1 MGVLWY
7 WKNVSNKNSSCAEAG
22 QVVIDRL
29 FMEGA
34 GPLLHHQDSRHKL
47 SMTSAH
53 IRLCFISAMENM
65 SISKEVGGIY
75 VLWLSA
81 NRTQNLQLY
90 LCSDKYQLGGMIRL
104 SQWLEFQEF

>member
-29 FMEGA
+29 FLEGA
-34 GPLLHHQDSRHKL
+34 GPSLHHQDSRHKL

-53 IRLCFISAMENM
+53 IRLCFISAMENV
-65 SISKEVGGIY
+65 SISKELWEES
-75 VLWLSA
+75 VLWLRA
-81 NRTQNLQLY
+81 IRTQGLQLY
-90 LCSDKYQLGGMIRL
+90 LCSDRYQLL
-104 SQWLEFQEF
+104 V

>member
-29 FMEGA
+29 FLEGA
-34 GPLLHHQDSRHKL
+34 GPSLHHQDRRHKL

-53 IRLCFISAMENM
+53 VCLCFISAMENV
-65 SISKEVGGIY
+65 SISKELWEESMFYGAERTEFRVCNSFC
-75 VLWLSA
+75 VLIDMNCW
-81 NRTQNLQLY
+81 Y
-90 LCSDKYQLGGMIRL
+90 D
-104 SQWLEFQEF
+104 

>member
-29 FMEGA
+29 FLEGA
-34 GPLLHHQDSRHKL
+34 GPSLHHQDSRHKL

-65 SISKEVGGIY
+65 SIFPKSSGWN
-75 VLWLSA
+75 LCFMAQSD
-81 NRTQNLQLY
+81 QNARFATL
-90 LCSDKYQLGGMIRL
+90 
-104 SQWLEFQEF
+104 FVF